1 MKEYSVLSN
10 RKRLI
15 IQVVIFIIV
24 MFFLY
29 MKLSEGDFLN
39 ATVGVVI
46 AAMAYLWAFPDNL
59 NRLFYF
65 TSRASFNRKII
76 ASFKAYNEKKD
87 FQDLFIQLNFAAKK
101 YFNKVGLTRHFI
113 EISSPIECAAL
124 LLAMQGE
131 KNPFT
136 IQSNLTVADF
146 RKISYK
152 AAQYNLYR
160 SALLSSSLSNLNH
173 NVNDDLSKIDD
184 ETYHVADDLKKHSDE
199 NFYRALQATEN
210 DEMIVF
216 STTSQVSFDI
226 INLLKNNNKNIRKIS
241 FFICSPFVK
250 SDSAISNIFTEY
262 KNPFFATPVGQ
273 FILNSNGEVDE
284 KLDVIR
290 RVMKIISSISSLVE
304 LSRSEGFEVNINIF
318 RDFYPGVKIKIL
330 KNKRFMQ
337 IQPGNLTY
345 ANNLYRFGV
354 EVTSSSLFDEVM
366 RSINGYTSLNEKVQ
380 RISLDENELI
390 CFKNKALSELSLWLL
405 EQKILPEEL
414 LANKNRLTTSIGDA
428 QSSKWIDSIVESISY
443 SRNCSK
449 IPLNKKVKDSVESFS
464 AHYDSSNTA
473 GIYIGSNEYKNQYH
487 ITVAAMFINE
497 DKILLIKKSDSA
509 YNQRFSIV
517 AGHLENG
524 ESPNVAIVRE
534 VKEELG
540 IDFCNYE
547 YLKKECGVEDR
558 CRHGLALHDWY
569 IYLSNEP
576 IDIESLKF
584 DRTEI
589 ESLEWISLAE
599 IERMKDNL
607 TEGAYLIFKRLGYV
621 HE

>member
-1 MKEYSVLSN
+1 MLSN
-10 RKRLI
+10 RNRLI
-15 IQVVIFIIV
+15 IQIVIFILVIL
-24 MFFLY
+24 FLF
-29 MKLSEGDFLN
+29 MKLSKGDFVN
-39 ATVGVVI
+39 AIVGVTI
-46 AAMAYLWAFPDNL
+46 AAMAYLWAFPNNL
-59 NRLFYF
+59 DYLVYF
-65 TSRASFNRKII
+65 ASRASFNRKII

-87 FQDLFIQLNFAAKK
+87 FKYLSTQLNTAAKK
-101 YFNKVGLTRHFI
+101 HFKKVGLTRHFI

-124 LLAMQGE
+124 LLAMQGD

-136 IQSNLTVADF
+136 IQSNLTVSDF
-146 RKISYK
+146 RNISYK
-152 AAQYNLYR
+152 AAQYDLYR
-160 SALLSSSLSNLNH
+160 SALLSSSLSNLNY
-173 NVNDDLSKIDD
+173 NDNDDLSKIDD
-184 ETYHVADDLKKHSDE
+184 ATYQVADDLKKHSDE
-199 NFYRALQATEN
+199 NFYRALQTTEN

-226 INLLKNNNKNIRKIS
+226 INLLKNNNKNIKKIS

-250 SDSAISNIFTEY
+250 TDTAISNMFTEY
-262 KNPFFATPVGQ
+262 RNPFFATPVGQ

-304 LSRSEGFEVNINIF
+304 LSKSEGIEVNVNIF
-318 RDFYPGVKIKIL
+318 RDFYPGVKIKTL
-330 KNKRFMQ
+330 KNKKFMQ

-354 EVTSSSLFDEVM
+354 EVTSSSLFDKVM
-366 RSINGYTSLNEKVQ
+366 QSINAYTSLNEKVQ
-380 RISLDENELI
+380 RLSFDESELI
-390 CFKNKALSELSLWLL
+390 YFKNKALSELSLWLL
-405 EQKILPEEL
+405 EQKVLPEEL

-428 QSSKWIDSIVESISY
+428 QSSKWIDLIIESICY
-443 SRNCSK
+443 SRDCSK
-449 IPLNKKVKDSVESFS
+449 IPLNKKVKDCVESFS

-487 ITVAAMFINE
+487 ITVAAIFINE

-509 YNQRFSIV
+509 YNKKFSIV

-524 ESPNVAIVRE
+524 ESPNIAIVRE

-569 IYLSNEP
+569 IYLSNES
-576 IDIESLKF
+576 IDIENIKF
-584 DRTEI
+584 DRAEI
-589 ESLEWISLAE
+589 ESLEWISLSE
-599 IERMKDNL
+599 IENVKDNL
-607 TEGAYLIFKRLGYV
+607 TEGAYLIFKRLGYIY
-621 HE
+621 E